1 MSASTG
7 ANSLHELHHR
17 IPADAERLAE
27 IRHALGRWA
36 AGVGMPTERSEEL
49 VLAAYEAMANSVE
62 HAYATSASAPA
73 GGEVELHAAQTVDG
87 TIVVTVTDQG
97 SWKPPEESDGI
108 RGRGIPLM
116 KALADDTTIVTV
128 DTGTTVTM
136 TWTST
141 WTSPTARH

>member
-27 IRHALGRWA
+27 MRHTLGRWA
-36 AGVGMPTERSEEL
+36 AGIGMPAERREEL

-62 HAYATSASAPA
+62 HAYADADS
-73 GGEVELHAAQTVDG
+73 GVEVELHATRNADGAVIITVSDHG
-87 TIVVTVTDQG
+87 A
-97 SWKPPEESDGI
+97 WKAPQESNGI

-116 KALADDTTIVTV
+116 KALADDTTITTV

-136 TWTST
+136 TWTS
-141 WTSPTARH
+141 PTAPR

>member
-7 ANSLHELHHR
+7 ANSLHELHQR

-27 IRHALGRWA
+27 MRHALSRWA
-36 AGVGMPTERSEEL
+36 AGVGMPTERREEL

-62 HAYATSASAPA
+62 HAYAASANDT

-87 TIVVTVTDQG
+87 AVVITVTDHG
-97 SWKPPEESDGI
+97 RWKPPEESDGI

-116 KALADDTTIVTV
+116 KALANDTAIVAV

-136 TWTST
+136 TWTT
-141 WTSPTARH
+141 PTARR

>member
-27 IRHALGRWA
+27 MRHALSRWA
-36 AGVGMPTERSEEL
+36 AGVGMPTERREEL

-62 HAYATSASAPA
+62 HAYVESASDLA
-73 GGEVELHAAQTVDG
+73 GGEVELHASQTIDG
-87 TIVVTVTDQG
+87 AVVVTVTDHG
-97 SWKPPEESDGI
+97 MWKPPEESDGI

-116 KALADDTTIVTV
+116 KALADDTTIATV

-136 TWTST
+136 TWTS
-141 WTSPTARH
+141 PTARH

>member
-27 IRHALGRWA
+27 LRHALARWA
-36 AGVGMPTERSEEL
+36 AGIGMSSERREEL

-62 HAYATSASAPA
+62 HAYVDASSDPA
-73 GGEVELHAAQTVDG
+73 VGEVELRATRNVDG
-87 TIVVTVTDQG
+87 AVVVTVTDSG
-97 SWKPPEESDGI
+97 TWKPPQESDGI

-116 KALADDTTIVTV
+116 RALADDTTITSA

-136 TWTST
+136 TWTSLV
-141 WTSPTARH
+141 ARP

>member
-17 IPADAERLAE
+17 IPADAELLVE
-27 IRHALGRWA
+27 MRHALGRWA
-36 AGVGMPTERSEEL
+36 AAVGMPTERREEL

-62 HAYATSASAPA
+62 HAYAESASDPA
-73 GGEVELHAAQTVDG
+73 GGEVELHATRTADG
-87 TIVVTVTDQG
+87 AVVVTVTDHG
-97 SWKPPEESDGI
+97 RWKPPEESDGI

-128 DTGTTVTM
+128 DNGTTVTL
-136 TWTST
+136 T